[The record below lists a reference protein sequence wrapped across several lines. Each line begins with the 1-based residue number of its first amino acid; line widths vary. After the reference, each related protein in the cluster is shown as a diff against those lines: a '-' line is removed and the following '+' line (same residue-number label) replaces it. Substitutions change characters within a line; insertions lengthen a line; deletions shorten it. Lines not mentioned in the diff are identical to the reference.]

1 MPVMKGFAFMEH
13 PGFGCDTRLALI
25 QSIICCLRVEWMAAL
40 LQVEFVVILAC
51 GGMQLIIYPLV
62 LRIIN

>member
-25 QSIICCLRVEWMAAL
+25 QSLICLRVEWMAAL
-40 LQVEFVVILAC
+40 PQVEFVAILAC
-51 GGMQLIIYPLV
+51 DGMQLIIYPLV